1 MSIPGPIGSSHFLET
16 TTLLSLLRKV
26 GHGLGRQP
34 KKYVY
39 YIHRIFTAINM
50 ALNHNYFMYQGEKK
64 NPSKNVKLLKSTA
77 YKILDPNG
85 N

>member
-1 MSIPGPIGSSHFLET
+1 
-16 TTLLSLLRKV
+16 
-26 GHGLGRQP
+26 
-34 KKYVY
+34 
-39 YIHRIFTAINM
+39 M